1 MTNPLFDLSGQ
12 VALVTGSSGGLG
24 LAMARGLAQAGARVV
39 LNGRDPGRLDAAL
52 AALRAEGHDVEATS
66 FDVTDGTAVETGVV
80 TIEDRIGPISILLNN
95 AGIQRRVPLVDLDLA
110 TWDEVMRANT
120 TSVFL
125 VGQAVARRMIPRR
138 AGKIV
143 NVASLM
149 SEVARP
155 SVGAYTAA
163 KGAVRTLTRAM
174 CVEWAPHGIQVNAI
188 GPGYFRTE
196 MNRALVA
203 DQAFDGWIRGRTP
216 AGRWGEPE
224 ELVGAAVFL
233 SSAASSFVNGQV
245 LYVDGGVLAAL

>member
-1 MTNPLFDLSGQ
+1 MSHPLFDLAGR
-12 VALVTGSSGGLG
+12 VVLLTGSSRGLG

-39 LNGRDPGRLDAAL
+39 LNGRDPAALDAAV
-52 AALRAEGHDVEATS
+52 AALRAEGHDAS
-66 FDVTDGTAVETGVV
+66 AALFDVTDEAGIEAAVEA
-80 TIEDRIGPISILLNN
+80 IETQTGPIAALFNN
-95 AGIQRRVPLVDLDLA
+95 AGIQRRVPLLDLDRA
-110 TWDEVMRANT
+110 TWDEVMAGNLS
-120 TSVFL
+120 SVFL
-125 VGQAVARRMIPRR
+125 VGRAVARRMVPRG

-174 CVEWAPHGIQVNAI
+174 CVEWAPHGLQVNAI

-196 MNRALVA
+196 MNRALTE
-203 DQAFDGWIRGRTP
+203 DPAFDAWIRGRTP
-216 AGRWGEPE
+216 ARRWGDPS

-233 SSAASSFVNGQV
+233 ASPASDFVNGQV
-245 LYVDGGVLAAL
+245 IYVDGGILAAL